1 MPVDGWPRERSPRR
15 TGADGLLPPADGK
28 DTKNIMARKS
38 DATITNDVD
47 EEMADREPASDPD
60 LAGSDMERRLQE
72 AEQDAMRARAEVQN
86 LKRRQREE
94 IERIQDTA
102 TKSLVTDLLPVVDD
116 LERALDS
123 AGSTHNFEALRGG
136 VELVLNKLQA
146 GLKTVG
152 VERMPGVGAAF
163 DPNYHEAVQ
172 QLAPTDEFP
181 NGTIA
186 QELRPGYTQHGHVI
200 RPSLVAVAHE

>member
-1 MPVDGWPRERSPRR
+1 MACR
-15 TGADGLLPPADGK
+15 TTRPAHGE
-28 DTKNIMARKS
+28 DTKDIMPRKS
-38 DATITNDVD
+38 DATI
-47 EEMADREPASDPD
+47 ADNEDDAARYGETTPESDAGRAADAPAAD
-60 LAGSDMERRLQE
+60 LERRLQE

-102 TKSLVTDLLPVVDD
+102 TKDLVTELLPVVDD
-116 LERALDS
+116 LERALDA

-136 VELVLNKLQA
+136 VELVLNKLHA

-200 RPSLVAVAHE
+200 RPSLVAVSHE